1 MRLPL
6 QLPLGTGT
14 ALAALALAACSTPGE
29 NETGS
34 EYMPD
39 MAHSIAYEANVY
51 FDYYYNQ
58 WDSASVKSRYELA
71 QPGLPVNGTVPRGY
85 AGYVLNDRSAS
96 ASAMSD
102 GQLRHIRELYGINSL
117 QAIAT
122 PMNGSAPYYYYDTEA
137 DRVRAIEDLQTNPFP
152 ITADGLKRGQE
163 LYETFCGICHGDD
176 GGGNGWIYENG
187 AYPVAPRNFLEQTW
201 VDTSAGVYY
210 HAVMYGK
217 NAMGAYKDK
226 ISYEERYQVI
236 HYIRALQAK
245 WAKKQYDQDGNDLIP
260 NEAIAGANATQY
272 VRLLESFSREPTDYE
287 SSESTN
293 SDVVP
298 GGESGGAVPGAV
310 PNSQDTTGAVGTS
323 PRIGKAGQP
332 TTKKVGR

>member
-1 MRLPL
+1 MRPQL
-6 QLPLGTGT
+6 QISLAIGTIMLT
-14 ALAALALAACSTPGE
+14 VACSSPGE

-71 QPGLPVNGTVPRGY
+71 QPGLPVNGTIPRGY
-85 AGYVLNDRSAS
+85 AGFYLTDRNAS
-96 ASAMSD
+96 AGNMNAS
-102 GQLRHIRELYGINSL
+102 QLRQIREFYGINSL
-117 QAIAT
+117 QAIST
-122 PMNGSAPYYYYDTEA
+122 PMNGMAPYYYYDTEA
-137 DRVRAIEDLQTNPFP
+137 DRTRATNDLVTNPFP

-163 LYETFCGICHGDD
+163 LYETFCGICHGND

-187 AYPVAPRNFLEQTW
+187 AYPAAPRNFLDQAW

-217 NAMGAYKDK
+217 NVMGAYKDK
-226 ISYEERYQVI
+226 VSYEERYQVI

-245 WAKKQYDQDGNDLIP
+245 WAKKQYDQDGNNLVP
-260 NEAIAGANATQY
+260 REAIAGVNATQY
-272 VRLLESFSREPTDYE
+272 VQLLETFSREPTDYE
-287 SSESTN
+287 SSESTEPR
-293 SDVVP
+293 VVP
-298 GGESGGAVPGAV
+298 GGAEGGGVPGET
-310 PNSQDTTGAVGTS
+310 PNSQDTTGTLGTS
-323 PRIGKAGQP
+323 PRIGSNGKPA
-332 TTKKVGR
+332 TKKVGR

>member
-1 MRLPL
+1 MRL
-6 QLPLGTGT
+6 QLHILLGAIT
-14 ALAALALAACSTPGE
+14 AIGLAACSTPGE
-29 NETGS
+29 NETGT

-39 MAHSIAYEANVY
+39 MAHSVAYEANTY

-58 WDSASVKSRYELA
+58 WDSASVKSRYKLA

-85 AGYVLNDRSAS
+85 AGYYLTGGDAS
-96 ASAMSD
+96 AATMEA
-102 GQLRHIRELYGINSL
+102 GQIRQIREMYGINSL

-122 PMNGSAPYYYYDTEA
+122 PMNGMAPYYYYDTEA
-137 DRVRAIEDLQTNPFP
+137 DRARATADLVTNPFP

-163 LYETFCGICHGDD
+163 LYETFCGICHGND

-187 AYPVAPRNFLEQTW
+187 AYPAAPRNFLEQSW

-217 NAMGAYKDK
+217 NVMGAYKDK

-245 WAKKQYDQDGNDLIP
+245 WAKKQYDEEGNDLIP
-260 NEAIAGANATQY
+260 NEAIAGANSTQY
-272 VRLLESFSREPTDYE
+272 VRLLESFSREPIDYE

-293 SDVVP
+293 SNVVP
-298 GGESGGAVPGAV
+298 GGEGNNVPGAV
-310 PNSQDTTGAVGTS
+310 PNSQDTTNSGGVS
-323 PRIGKAGQP
+323 PRIGKTGQAIN
-332 TTKKVGR
+332 KKVGR